1 VIRDILEQ
9 AGLDVIEACD
19 GLEALRECRAR
30 PGQIDLVLSDVVM
43 PKLGGG
49 ELARALALEA
59 PNTKLIYMSGYPN
72 RALPGGRT
80 QDVGPVLQK
89 PFTPEQL
96 LDWIR
101 DALQS
106 KAA

>member
-1 VIRDILEQ
+1 
-9 AGLDVIEACD
+9 
-19 GLEALRECRAR
+19 
-30 PGQIDLVLSDVVM
+30 
-43 PKLGGG
+43 
-49 ELARALALEA
+49 
-59 PNTKLIYMSGYPN
+59 MSGYPN

-80 QDVGPVLQK
+80 QDLGPVLQK

-101 DALQS
+101 EALQS